1 MITLKIEDY
10 CHDCE
15 GFDPCVKKIYEFK
28 KGYTGTEITC
38 SMVEKF
44 EKLEKQ
50 NKDVEK
56 LK

>member
-38 SMVEKF
+38 SGIENCEYGRKI
-44 EKLEKQ
+44 
-50 NKDVEK
+50 
-56 LK
+56 